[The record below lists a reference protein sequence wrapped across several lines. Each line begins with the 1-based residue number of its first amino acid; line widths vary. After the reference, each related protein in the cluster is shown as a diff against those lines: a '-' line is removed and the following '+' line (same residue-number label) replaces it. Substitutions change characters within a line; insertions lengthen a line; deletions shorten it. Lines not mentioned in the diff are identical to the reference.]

1 MFLYKIRRLFSGGV
15 RRILLNYII
24 NIEILAK
31 FREIFDCSNH
41 LAGVRVLIVIP

>member
-15 RRILLNYII
+15 FLLNYII